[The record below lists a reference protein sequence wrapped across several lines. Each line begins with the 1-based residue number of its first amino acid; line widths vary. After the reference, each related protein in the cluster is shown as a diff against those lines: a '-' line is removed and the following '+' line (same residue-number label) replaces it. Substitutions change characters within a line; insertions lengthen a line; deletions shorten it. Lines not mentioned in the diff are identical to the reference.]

1 MQFLTPYVF
10 REYFLVSQ
18 ARQPVLFM
26 LYTLCCFSGNINNI
40 NSVLNVQRL
49 SEQLLS
55 DGIFIVLEWNISNV
69 QIYHQQNVSI
79 AVVPNPIV
87 LIHLGNMTLQLMLL
101 YNTQFNVSLIQ
112 PGICGQPNHT
122 AFIELISNIFTN
134 RCK

>member
-1 MQFLTPYVF
+1 
-10 REYFLVSQ
+10 
-18 ARQPVLFM
+18 M

-55 DGIFIVLEWNISNV
+55 GGIFIVLEWNVSNV

-79 AVVPNPIV
+79 AVVPHPIV

-101 YNTQFNVSLIQ
+101 YKTLYNVSLTQ
-112 PGICGQPNHT
+112 PGICGQPNQT
-122 AFIELISNIFTN
+122 AFIELNSNILLIGGNNVMLIYHT
-134 RCK
+134 